1 MDLVKALSEFIGF
14 PNELYVEKS
23 KEKEVTD
30 SEDVDEEKMRRKVR
44 WVMSPVSLEDQSAFS
59 EERRLKDLG

>member
-14 PNELYVEKS
+14 PNELYVENS
-23 KEKEVTD
+23 KEKGVTD

-44 WVMSPVSLEDQSAFS
+44 WVMSPVSFWRTSPRS
-59 EERRLKDLG
+59 RRNDA